1 MPITVTAIFDIGKTN
16 KKFFLFDHDFQV
28 VHRESIQISEVKDED
43 GFPTEDLNALV
54 IWIKEVI
61 SRMLDIEKYQIKHFN
76 FATYGASLVH
86 IDDEGKVLTPLY
98 NYLKPI
104 DQVIIS
110 NFFQT
115 YGPEEDLSRVTGSP
129 NSGMLNSGMQLFW
142 LKQTL
147 PIIFKRIKYSLHL
160 PQYLSYVFTGIPVS
174 EYTSIGCHTALWDY
188 SKEDYHAWVYRE
200 EMDKVLAPIVVAKT
214 NYPTQFNGRE
224 IKIGVGLHDSSSSLI
239 PYLKSFSEP
248 FILLSTGTWSVSL
261 NPFSKEFLT
270 DEDVLAGGI
279 NYMTVDGKAV
289 RASRLLLGKE
299 YTHQLGILKEK
310 YGVADNSLE
319 SFEFNRDIF
328 DRISKKHERRFN
340 WKFLPDTNLSGRSDF
355 SSYSYDEAIHQLIME
370 LVQEQIKNIEVARG
384 GMTSIKRVLVDGG
397 FNNNNV
403 FMSTLALMIS
413 DCEIVSADA
422 SVGSALGAAM
432 ILSDS
437 E

>member
-54 IWIKEVI
+54 IWIKEVL
-61 SRMLDIEKYQIKHFN
+61 SRMLEIEKYQIEHLN
-76 FATYGASLVH
+76 FSTYGASLVH

-104 DQVIIS
+104 EQDIIS

-115 YGPEEDLSRVTGSP
+115 YGPEGNLTRVTGSP
-129 NSGMLNSGMQLFW
+129 NSGMLNSGMQLYW
-142 LKQTL
+142 LKQTR

-188 SKEDYHAWVYRE
+188 SKADYHDWVYRE
-200 EMDKVLAPIVVAKT
+200 GMDRLLAPIVVAKT
-214 NYPTQFNGRE
+214 YYTAQFNGRE

-239 PYLKSFSEP
+239 PYLKGHSEP
-248 FILLSTGTWSVSL
+248 FILLSTGTWSVAL

-299 YTHQLGILKEK
+299 YAHQLSILKEK
-310 YGVADNSLE
+310 YGVGDSSLE

-328 DRISKKHERRFN
+328 DRISNKNERRFN
-340 WKFLPDTNLSGRSDF
+340 WKFLPDSNLSGRLDF
-355 SSYSYDEAIHQLIME
+355 SAHSFEEAVHQLIME
-370 LVQEQIKNIEVARG
+370 LAQEQLKSIEVARG
-384 GMTSIKRVLVDGG
+384 GMTAIKRVLVDGG
-397 FNNNNV
+397 FNNNKV
-403 FMSTLALMIS
+403 FMSTLALMIP
-413 DCEIVSADA
+413 DCKIVSADA
-422 SVGSALGAAM
+422 SVGSAQGAAM